1 MLAKHLVLFM
11 QLPCSSLTSE
21 GPWRTTNLKNKCL
34 VSRRLCKERPPLP
47 TTQSRGCGDPH
58 HLHFQSF
65 SFSYWNAVTICRIYA
80 AMHHDHAICHKVHKG
95 FSWNMFNGC
104 SGSIQIQYESNMN
117 PIWSICTMVQRWWK
131 YPCQPSNI
139 CIYWSPC
146 VWKGQLLKGCA
157 IITQPLVVERLAT
170 WSNILQFYIILYN
183 SIVILWQFIAVPCCK
198 HLQTI
203 LYIFACLRVQVP

>member
-117 PIWSICTMVQRWWK
+117 PIWSISICTMVQRWWK
-131 YPCQPSNI
+131 YPCQPS
-139 CIYWSPC
+139 SASTGAP
-146 VWKGQLLKGCA
+146 VEGTA
-157 IITQPLVVERLAT
+157 AERLRYHNAT
-170 WSNILQFYIILYN
+170 VGRWTTCNMVQ
-183 SIVILWQFIAVPCCK
+183 
-198 HLQTI
+198 HLAI
-203 LYIFACLRVQVP
+203 LYIIHYDSI